1 MPNTLLIFSPA
12 VFNIDDLEQPIPD
25 TTLGIHPCHTVAI
38 SGAIKELNYDGG
50 WFYNIILYN
59 IILVYNILKILFGSL
74 SIMLSGSQY

>member
-1 MPNTLLIFSPA
+1 MPTTLEIFSPA

-25 TTLGIHPCHTVAI
+25 TTLGVHPCHTVAI

-50 WFYNIILYN
+50 WFYIIVYN
-59 IILVYNILKILFGSL
+59 IIYNILKILFGSL

>member
-1 MPNTLLIFSPA
+1 MPTTLEIFSPA

-25 TTLGIHPCHTVAI
+25 TTLGLHPCHTVAI

-59 IILVYNILKILFGSL
+59 IIYNILKILFGSL